1 MLFLDIIVL
10 AGPSFAAEIME
21 GQPTNVVVAS
31 QSSEVANK
39 VAQYVSG
46 MMQYM
51 PFQNLELLY

>member
-1 MLFLDIIVL
+1 MQLCDFHTLSNALSEYFAVL

-46 MMQYM
+46 K
-51 PFQNLELLY
+51 L